1 MTESWMLN
9 PSKSPQFFMIDNPYR
24 RADFLLSAHKLSQ
37 CPPDMGRE
45 VAFVG
50 RSNVGKSSVINMV
63 TGRKALA
70 RISKTPGRTQQIN
83 YFMVDETTRLVDLPG
98 YGFARV
104 SRSLQ
109 AHWVEMV
116 NDYLQRRESLCG
128 LILILDIRREP
139 RDEDLQILDWCAS
152 VNLPVHILL
161 NKADKLS
168 FGAAGKKLREIQSG
182 IGKQAGV
189 QLFSALKRTGV
200 DELRRVLDGWL
211 YGGDS

>member
-1 MTESWMLN
+1 MT
-9 PSKSPQFFMIDNPYR
+9 DNPYR
-24 RADFLLSAHKLSQ
+24 RAEFLLSAHTLSQ
-37 CPPDMGRE
+37 CPPDSGRE

-83 YFMVDETTRLVDLPG
+83 YFLVDENTRLVDLPG

-109 AHWVEMV
+109 AHWVETV

-128 LILILDIRREP
+128 LVLILDIRREA
-139 RDEDLQILDWCAS
+139 RDEDLQILDWCAA

-161 NKADKLS
+161 NKADKMS
-168 FGAAGKKLREIQSG
+168 FGAATKKLRDLKSG
-182 IGKQAGV
+182 LGDGLDA
-189 QLFSALKRTGV
+189 QLFSARKGTGA

-211 YGGDS
+211 YDRDSGLGVRE

>member
-1 MTESWMLN
+1 MT
-9 PSKSPQFFMIDNPYR
+9 DNPYR
-24 RADFLLSAHKLSQ
+24 RAEFHLSAHTLSQ
-37 CPPDMGRE
+37 CPPDAGRE

-83 YFMVDETTRLVDLPG
+83 YFLVGENTRLVDLPG

-109 AHWVEMV
+109 AHWVKTV

-128 LILILDIRREP
+128 LVLILDIRREA
-139 RDEDLQILDWCAS
+139 RDEDLQILDWCAA

-161 NKADKLS
+161 NKADKMS
-168 FGAAGKKLREIQSG
+168 FGAAAKKLRDLKSG
-182 IGKQAGV
+182 LGDGV
-189 QLFSALKRTGV
+189 DAQLFSALKGTGA

-211 YGGDS
+211 YDRDSRLGIRE

>member
-1 MTESWMLN
+1 MT
-9 PSKSPQFFMIDNPYR
+9 DNPYR
-24 RADFLLSAHKLSQ
+24 RAEFLLSAHKLTQ
-37 CPPDMGRE
+37 CPPDTGRE

-50 RSNVGKSSVINMV
+50 RSNVGKSSVINVV

-70 RISKTPGRTQQIN
+70 RISKTPGRTRLIN
-83 YFMVDETTRLVDLPG
+83 YFMVDDNTRLVDLPG

-109 AHWVEMV
+109 AHWVETV
-116 NDYLQRRESLCG
+116 NDYLLRRGSLCG

-168 FGAAGKKLREIQSG
+168 FGAASKKLRELQSG
-182 IGKQAGV
+182 LGGKVGV
-189 QLFSALKRTGV
+189 QLFSAQKRTGV

-211 YGGDS
+211 YCG